1 MTTRI
6 AYLTAACMLEGH
18 PRRLPSYVK
27 HEIQWAVL
35 DAACRTRGIELVPV
49 VWDDPDLDV
58 APFSAFVIG
67 TTWDYIERAEAFL
80 RVLESVAVR
89 RPLFNPIDVVRW
101 NYSKAYLF
109 ELASRGVPIVP
120 TLHLEQV
127 SPASI
132 AAAFGA
138 LGAMEVVIKPVV
150 GAGASRTTRLARG
163 AALPGPQELPA
174 REGLVQPFLPSIT
187 KEGEQSLFYFG
198 GVFSHA
204 VRKVPAAGD
213 FRIQAY
219 FGGWEEPLVPD
230 TEATEL
236 SQRALAAVDTPLL
249 YARVDL
255 VRDLAGRLAVLEL
268 ELVEPYLH
276 PEGDSGVGARYA
288 KALERSLDDT

>member
-1 MTTRI
+1 MTRRI

-35 DAACRTRGIELVPV
+35 DAACRARGIELVPV
-49 VWDDPDLDV
+49 VWDDPGLDV

-80 RVLESVAVR
+80 GVLDSVAVR

-101 NYSKAYLF
+101 NFSKAYLF
-109 ELASRGVPIVP
+109 ELERRGIPVVP
-120 TLHLEQV
+120 TLRLKQV
-127 SPASI
+127 DPASI
-132 AAAFGA
+132 ADAFDV
-138 LGAMEVVIKPVV
+138 LGVEEVVVKPLV
-150 GAGASRTTRLARG
+150 GAGAARTTRLCRG
-163 AALPGPQELPA
+163 IALPASHELPESDA
-174 REGLVQPFLPSIT
+174 LVQPFLPSIT
-187 KEGEQSLFYFG
+187 SEGEQSLFFFN

-204 VRKVPAAGD
+204 VRKVPAPGD

-219 FGGWEEPLVPD
+219 FGGWEEPLLPSA
-230 TEATEL
+230 EALEL
-236 SQRALAAVDTPLL
+236 SQRVLAAVATPLL

-255 VRDLAGRLAVLEL
+255 VRDLAGRLALLEL

-276 PEGDSGVGARYA
+276 PEGDDGVGARYA
-288 KALERSLDDT
+288 QALERALGT